1 MSHYLKIIIFMSL
14 LCQNSSERFP
24 FHLIVLATVGEAC
37 NLPPAP
43 LSDCVSCLLSDSL
56 CCEHT
61 GLWTLV
67 SQRQLGTAGV
77 RTVAEVMATETVG
90 SASSMAIG
98 TKIIGFWSSRCRGG
112 DGQVV
117 DQFGS
122 GGMLQE
128 V

>member
-1 MSHYLKIIIFMSL
+1 M
-14 LCQNSSERFP
+14 
-24 FHLIVLATVGEAC
+24 GEASC

-43 LSDCVSCLLSDSL
+43 LSDCVSCHLSDSL
-56 CCEHT
+56 CCGHT

-67 SQRQLGTAGV
+67 RQRQLGAAGV
-77 RTVAEVMATETVG
+77 RTVAEVMATEMVG
-90 SASSMAIG
+90 SASAIAIG
-98 TKIIGFWSSRCRGG
+98 TKIIGFPSSRCRGG

-117 DQFGS
+117 DQFGR